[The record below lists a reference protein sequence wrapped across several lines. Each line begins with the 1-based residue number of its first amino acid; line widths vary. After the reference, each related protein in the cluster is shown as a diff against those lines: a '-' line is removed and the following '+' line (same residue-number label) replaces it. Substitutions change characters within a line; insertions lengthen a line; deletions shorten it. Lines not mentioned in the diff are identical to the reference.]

1 MGSKAASY
9 LRAACQLSPAADRR
23 SEKAM
28 CEKCQELTYAVQQTL
43 LFDHLVRAKHEAGRD
58 LMPDCLGR
66 L

>member
-1 MGSKAASY
+1 MEPPTPMA
-9 LRAACQLSPAADRR
+9 RR
-23 SEKAM
+23 SL
-28 CEKCQELTYAVQQTL
+28 ELAVIFLRPYSIRQRVPQDRTHAVQQTL